1 MFFRDTWIEID
12 LDAIEYNL
20 TQLNNHYVKDKSII
34 AVIKADAYG
43 HGAVEVAKSVIRSGA
58 QCLAVATLDE
68 AIQLRLN
75 DIHHPILVLGNVP
88 LKGLPM
94 ASKFNITVTVHSLE
108 WLKKAVAVHVN
119 HLDVQI
125 KIDTGMHR
133 IGILNKIDLF
143 KVLSIIDDNP
153 HFKLIG
159 IYSHLATADEANPDY
174 YFKQINK
181 FKSLLEGIETDDLL
195 IHLSNSI
202 ATIKYTDTITNA
214 VRIGLML
221 YGVNP
226 MPEIMLKFSLKP
238 ALALYT
244 RIVQCKKLS
253 NGARVS
259 YNGIYEVM
267 DEEWIGTIPI
277 GYADGFDRRIKN
289 GVVYVDNTYAPVV
302 GHVCMDQT
310 MIRLPRK
317 ISENTIVEMIG
328 PHISVDDIARWSGT
342 ISYQVLTQLSKRLPR
357 IYKRN
362 NEIISII
369 NEGLNIY
376 RDDKHD

>member
-20 TQLNNHYVKDKSII
+20 TQLKNHYVKDKSII

-94 ASKFNITVTVHSLE
+94 ASKFNIAVTVHSLE

-133 IGILNKIDLF
+133 IGILNKIDLI